1 VNEKHKNIFLTFN
14 ASAVQSDTDHPLSA
28 VESVHEPFDA

>member
-1 VNEKHKNIFLTFN
+1 MNEKHKKKFITFN

-28 VESVHEPFDA
+28 VESVHEPFDL

>member
-1 VNEKHKNIFLTFN
+1 VNEKHKKILTFT

-28 VESVHEPFDA
+28 VESVHEPFDL